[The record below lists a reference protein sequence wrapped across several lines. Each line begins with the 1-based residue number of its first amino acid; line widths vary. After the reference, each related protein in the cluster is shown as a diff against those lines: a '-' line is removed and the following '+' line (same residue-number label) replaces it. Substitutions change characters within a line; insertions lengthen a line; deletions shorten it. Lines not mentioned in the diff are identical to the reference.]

1 MAAYNGSATFFQ
13 RIKGRGIPAEGKGKV
28 VANWA
33 VTPKQAKGAGVGVGA
48 VAASWSVAKQKAG
61 AAVIHAVRP
70 KALWANRSVKAK
82 AAVIHASSASGPWS
96 FVSHSFAYALRPGFP
111 NQGDFYIYEVVGMDA
126 TPLSQLPARWFYERN
141 NGADSCN
148 WQFGAKPELNDMPS
162 EIVDYGAPFTGPGQ
176 DPNLWIDACP
186 FDAGVSF
193 PQTGTKDIV
202 VNRTV
207 APATPPTT
215 TAQGN
220 VQPTVTVVDIKNSS
234 GLSGNSK
241 GFISSPW
248 YFDYVSLL
256 TNTQQVT
263 RNGLNKFRGSYEHKP
278 SAEIRLTDSTG
289 KRGLAL
295 GVRALLRSSAVSIE
309 ADPDSG
315 APIALPSSLT
325 WTAEVQLYI
334 EGVCDFTSPTSPR
347 RLLASQVITGSATSQ
362 GGGIVPV
369 IARTETFDAAFNDA
383 SYRYWD
389 GKKYVD
395 KIAGSGT
402 AHINAYLDGIVDPR
416 AGQIINK
423 VNIHQ
428 KTQTYFELPTVVS
441 LMQTYLDSLA
451 SDMRRQG
458 GLTGWQAFP
467 WFGDLA
473 LRVRKEGNRITL
485 SILPESIAPLTWED
499 PFVDRVLVV
508 PPGWGTATPI

>member
-1 MAAYNGSATFFQ
+1 
-13 RIKGRGIPAEGKGKV
+13 
-28 VANWA
+28 
-33 VTPKQAKGAGVGVGA
+33 
-48 VAASWSVAKQKAG
+48 
-61 AAVIHAVRP
+61 
-70 KALWANRSVKAK
+70 
-82 AAVIHASSASGPWS
+82 
-96 FVSHSFAYALRPGFP
+96 
-111 NQGDFYIYEVVGMDA
+111 
-126 TPLSQLPARWFYERN
+126 
-141 NGADSCN
+141 
-148 WQFGAKPELNDMPS
+148 
-162 EIVDYGAPFTGPGQ
+162 
-176 DPNLWIDACP
+176 
-186 FDAGVSF
+186 
-193 PQTGTKDIV
+193 
-202 VNRTV
+202 
-207 APATPPTT
+207 
-215 TAQGN
+215 
-220 VQPTVTVVDIKNSS
+220 
-234 GLSGNSK
+234 
-241 GFISSPW
+241 
-248 YFDYVSLL
+248 
-256 TNTQQVT
+256 
-263 RNGLNKFRGSYEHKP
+263 
-278 SAEIRLTDSTG
+278 
-289 KRGLAL
+289 L

-451 SDMRRQG
+451 SDLRRQG

-499 PFVDRVLVV
+499 PFVDRVLIV